1 MFSKHTEF
9 DTNYLALFDIKY
21 IYNMSDDEKEVDGEL
36 NPDLLEAGLD
46 DEPALDGDD
55 VAEDDGTVPLSKL
68 IDDEEEEG
76 AESDSFDDV
85 EREDKLW

>member
-1 MFSKHTEF
+1 
-9 DTNYLALFDIKY
+9 
-21 IYNMSDDEKEVDGEL
+21 MSDDEKEVDGEL

-46 DEPALDGDD
+46 DEPVDSDD
-55 VAEDDGTVPLSKL
+55 VPEDDGTVPLNKL
-68 IDDEEEEG
+68 IDEEEEEG